1 MTYSIVYSSV
11 TGNTEQLAQAIQQAV
26 GATYCGKPSDEA
38 LAADTIFIG
47 FWSTRYSCG
56 ADIQA
61 FMKQLSG
68 KKVFLFGTDGFGDT
82 KEFYE
87 KILESA
93 QTHLPASNEL
103 IGSYMCLGKV
113 TDKMQTHIKE
123 GAPELYAEIK
133 EVLAEAAHHPNQA
146 DLDELVASVKK
157 ALTK

>member
-56 ADIQA
+56 ADIQD

-68 KKVFLFGTDGFGDT
+68 KKVFLFGTAGFGDT

>member
-47 FWSTRYSCG
+47 FWSTRSSCG

-68 KKVFLFGTDGFGDT
+68 KKVFLFGTAGFGDT

>member
-47 FWSTRYSCG
+47 FWSTRYSSG

-68 KKVFLFGTDGFGDT
+68 KKVFLFGTAGFGDT